1 MPESP
6 ALAMARHNYRMAQT
20 GVRLAHQRVAEANE
34 SLDVHL
40 EHLARKRAAVEAFG
54 VDPDAAA
61 L

>member
-6 ALAMARHNYRMAQT
+6 AVAMARHNYRMAQT

-40 EHLARKRAAVEAFG
+40 EHLARKADALRALGIDPEAQ
-54 VDPDAAA
+54 A
-61 L
+61 